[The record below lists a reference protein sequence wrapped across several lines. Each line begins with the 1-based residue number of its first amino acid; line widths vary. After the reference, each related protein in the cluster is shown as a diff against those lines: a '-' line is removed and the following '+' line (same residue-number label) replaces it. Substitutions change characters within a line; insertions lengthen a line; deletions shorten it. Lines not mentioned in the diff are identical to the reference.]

1 MIDLLKKTVL
11 TGVGLTL
18 MTKDKVEEMARDIA
32 KTAQMSKEKGEEFV
46 KEAVARAEK
55 GREDLEA
62 TVRRIVDEGIRKAN
76 LATRDELTALAARV
90 AQLEQTQ
97 AGRSG

>member
-1 MIDLLKKTVL
+1 MIEVLKKTLL

-18 MTKDKVEEMARDIA
+18 LTKDKVEEVAREIA
-32 KTAQMSKEKGEEFV
+32 KTAQMSKDKGEEFV

-55 GREDLEA
+55 GRADLEA
-62 TVRRIVDEGIRKAN
+62 TVQRLVDDAVRKAH
-76 LATRDELTALAARV
+76 LPTRDEFAALEARV
-90 AQLEQTQ
+90 AQLEQNA